1 MLKISKRDNPIKHD
15 LGPWKENKST
25 VEKLALNKRRNIF
38 PLKLEGGRLKEGR
51 RSLVDDRD
59 KDRRL
64 KQFMQ

>member
-1 MLKISKRDNPIKHD
+1 M
-15 LGPWKENKST
+15 
-25 VEKLALNKRRNIF
+25 EKLALNKRRNIF

-64 KQFMQ
+64 K